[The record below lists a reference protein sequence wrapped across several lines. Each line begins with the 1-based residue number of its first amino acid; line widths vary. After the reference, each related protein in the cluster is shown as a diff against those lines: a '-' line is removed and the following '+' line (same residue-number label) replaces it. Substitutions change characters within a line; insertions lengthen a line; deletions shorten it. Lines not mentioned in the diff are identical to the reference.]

1 MRLSRSTITAA
12 ATTLA
17 LVGGG
22 GVAWACTGP
31 GMGDPGGY
39 TGTTSTTGTTGT
51 TGTTTTTTTTSD
63 PSTTGSS
70 ASITAGKRHAAVRH
84 HSKRHAKHSTRR

>member
-51 TGTTTTTTTTSD
+51 TTTTTTTSD